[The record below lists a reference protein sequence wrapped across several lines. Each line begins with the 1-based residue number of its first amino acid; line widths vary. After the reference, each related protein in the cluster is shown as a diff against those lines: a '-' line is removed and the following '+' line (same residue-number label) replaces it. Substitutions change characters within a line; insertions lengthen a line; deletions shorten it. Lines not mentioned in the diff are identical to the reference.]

1 MLEEITLSKG
11 SDLSAGSCLSLS
23 RRDSALIASSP
34 RTAYSTLRRAG
45 LSESTVRARIMEEEV
60 KKYRQEREKM
70 GRKTDGCPA
79 VLGVLTIW
87 ESIYWR
93 FLRSKQQRNAL
104 LVNLS
109 LDDKSPQIYRGA
121 PLF

>member
-1 MLEEITLSKG
+1 
-11 SDLSAGSCLSLS
+11 LSLS

-45 LSESTVRARIMEEEV
+45 LSESTVRARIVEEEV
-60 KKYRQEREKM
+60 KKYRQERERT

-93 FLRSKQQRNAL
+93 VLLFVRSKQQRNAL

-109 LDDKSPQIYRGA
+109 LDDESPQIYRGA
-121 PLF
+121 TLF

>member
-11 SDLSAGSCLSLS
+11 SDLSAGFCLSLS

-45 LSESTVRARIMEEEV
+45 LSESTVRGRIMEEEV
-60 KKYRQEREKM
+60 EQRRQERERA
-70 GRKTDGCPA
+70 GRRKTDGCPA

-87 ESIYWR
+87 ESIYWKVCC
-93 FLRSKQQRNAL
+93 LYVLNNKE
-104 LVNLS
+104 
-109 LDDKSPQIYRGA
+109 
-121 PLF
+121 